1 MVGVRGTCPIRHPGE
16 SRDPLNS
23 FHTPGTTQIALIQWV
38 PAFAGMTVEWIAYPV
53 FKRQGLDKRTLPR

>member
-38 PAFAGMTVEWIAYPV
+38 PAFAGMTVE
-53 FKRQGLDKRTLPR
+53 